1 MTLIIDDTGER
12 TKLTITNGSKTL
24 LKRKGKSILS
34 LLKFVYSG
42 SKKQDVKDTIAGLQ
56 PMHKLMLG
64 SRTTIKIGD

>member
-1 MTLIIDDTGER
+1 MTLTLDDTGEK

-34 LLKFVYSG
+34 LLRFVYSG
-42 SKKQDVKDTIAGLQ
+42 SKKSNVKETIAGLQ

-64 SRTTIKIGD
+64 SKTTIKIGE